1 MAVLSI
7 RAMGVIPMKQKSL
20 PVKCKDGHDMS
31 SLALLVY
38 KTQKT
43 NGYHSLNF
51 LSKIPN
57 QQRERRK
64 EAVINA

>member
-1 MAVLSI
+1 
-7 RAMGVIPMKQKSL
+7 MKQKSL
-20 PVKCKDGHDMS
+20 AMKCKDGRDMS

-51 LSKIPN
+51 LSKIPKK
-57 QQRERRK
+57 QRESRK

>member
-1 MAVLSI
+1 
-7 RAMGVIPMKQKSL
+7 MGVIPMKQKSL
-20 PVKCKDGHDMS
+20 AMKCKDGRDMS

-51 LSKIPN
+51 LSKIPKK
-57 QQRERRK
+57 QRESRK